1 MKTIDIKG
9 KAYVEVN
16 ERVKYFLENYEG
28 WSIETELLDNTNG
41 VAIIKAT
48 IKDDKGVV
56 RATGH
61 AYENEGSTFIN
72 KTSYIENCETSA
84 VGRAL
89 GFLGIGIDA
98 SIASADEVVNAI
110 NNQQQNQQSVSKLDF
125 NAIREECSKMSKSEL
140 NKKFFAVKTYDRY
153 TDKQK
158 DAICKIIQDAID
170 KLNDED

>member
-1 MKTIDIKG
+1 MKTISIKG

-16 ERVKYFLENYEG
+16 ERVKFFLENFKD
-28 WSIETELLDNTNG
+28 WSIETELLSNNDG
-41 VAIIKAT
+41 IAIIKAI
-48 IKDDKGVV
+48 IKDEKGVV

-61 AYENEGSTFIN
+61 AYEKDGSTFIN
-72 KTSYIENCETSA
+72 QTSYIENCETSA

-98 SIASADEVVNAI
+98 SIASADEVVNAM
-110 NNQQQNQQSVSKLDF
+110 NNQNYEKKPAKNGLDF
-125 NAIREECSKMSKSEL
+125 TAIKEECSKMSKSEL
-140 NKKFFAVKTYDRY
+140 NKKYFAVKTYDRY

-170 KLNDED
+170 NLDEE